1 MNNFIEAKIANLFE
15 QTYNHKPESITK
27 LQESGSSR
35 IYYRVKSIKNIVITT
50 FNKDTKEN
58 NAFLY
63 YSKLFK
69 NLNINVPEII
79 AADIENNIY
88 MQEDLG
94 NEMLFDRILK
104 YKSENEF
111 AEEIVRIYKEII
123 KQLIEL
129 QINTSSKID
138 YSYAYP
144 RAAFDKQS
152 IMWDLNYFKYQ
163 FVKYTDVAF
172 DEQLLEDDFN
182 KFSEYLLK
190 TDTNYFLFRDFQSRN
205 IMLNNDK
212 IYFIDYQGGRKG
224 ALQYDL
230 ASLLFDAKAEI
241 PLDYKNSLL
250 DYYLNEIQKYKK
262 IDAEEFKEFYFAY
275 ALIRILQAMGAYG
288 YRGLYEKKQI
298 FIDSI
303 VSGLANLRYLISQIK
318 TINEFP
324 ELKKVILKLLKSEKL
339 SEHTKNNK
347 LKVSIQSFSFKRGIP
362 YDATGNGGGHVFD
375 CRFISNPGKIEK
387 FKSLC
392 GKDIEIIEFLDKTDG
407 TQEFIKSIKQ
417 ITKASIENYTKRHF
431 KNLSISFGCTG
442 GQHRSVYFAE
452 KIAAFIKENFD
463 VNIELIHKEG
473 F

>member
-1 MNNFIEAKIANLFE
+1 MNNFIVAKIANLFE

-27 LQESGSSR
+27 LPESGSSR
-35 IYYRVKSIKNIVITT
+35 IYYRVKSIKNIVIAT